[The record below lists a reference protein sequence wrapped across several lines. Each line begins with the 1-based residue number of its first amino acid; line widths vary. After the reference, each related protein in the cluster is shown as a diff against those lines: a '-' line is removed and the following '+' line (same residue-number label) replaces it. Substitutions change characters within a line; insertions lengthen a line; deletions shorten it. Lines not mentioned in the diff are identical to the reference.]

1 MTDQLSGIGAITV
14 FVADRLRAKAFY
26 ERVFRARL
34 LHEDDASV
42 VFDMG
47 NTMLNLL
54 EKPFAEELLA
64 PAVVGAPAPGPR
76 SMLSIWVDD
85 VDAVCADLR
94 HAGVT
99 LINGPIDR
107 EWGRRTAAFTDPD
120 GTLWEVAQDLPERAG
135 S

>member
-1 MTDQLSGIGAITV
+1 MTNQLSGIGAITV
-14 FVADRLRAKAFY
+14 FVADRLRSKAFY

-42 VFDMG
+42 VFDVG

-64 PAVVGAPAPGPR
+64 PAVVGAPAGPR
-76 SMLSIWVDD
+76 SMLSSWVDD
-85 VDAVCADLR
+85 VDAVCAGLQQ
-94 HAGVT
+94 AGVT

-107 EWGRRTAAFTDPD
+107 EWGKRTAAFTDPD